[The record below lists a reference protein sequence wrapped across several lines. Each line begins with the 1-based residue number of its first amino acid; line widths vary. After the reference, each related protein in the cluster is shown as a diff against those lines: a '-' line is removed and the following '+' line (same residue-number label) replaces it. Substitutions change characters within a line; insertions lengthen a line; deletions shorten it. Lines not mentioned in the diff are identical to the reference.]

1 MSYIIYSLIAA
12 FLAGLHIFT
21 MKLISIKGDYF
32 YELLFLTTII
42 LILSRVFIYYAM
54 CNTDNPTN
62 VHLLL
67 NNSVLVVFALT
78 LMFLKIKKFDI
89 MCFSLGLFFVLL
101 GFYIIQISYE

>member
-12 FLAGLHIFT
+12 FLVGFHIFT
-21 MKLISIKGDYF
+21 MKLITIKGDYF
-32 YELLFLTTII
+32 YELLFLSII
-42 LILSRVFIYYAM
+42 MLIVSRVFIYYAM
-54 CNTDNPTN
+54 CNTDNPAN

-67 NNSVLVVFALT
+67 NNSVLVVFVLT

-89 MCFSLGLFFVLL
+89 MWFSLGLFFVLL